1 MTGGTFFDRHPAFSA
16 LRFRDFRLM
25 LFHTTLQF
33 VLFPIQG
40 ITLTFWALENYPDEK
55 VLYPGLIAATRGVGM
70 LGLGLVG
77 GAIADRFER
86 RNVLRFC
93 EVSAT
98 LITAYISVLMIWQ
111 PLGEYTFFGVLF
123 GVLLFAANMGVDAPA
138 RSAAIPAIVGPAE
151 MGRALGLN
159 NIAQQLTFPL
169 VLPLVGV
176 FMAIFGPGKVFA
188 ASLAVYAIIMPL
200 VFSYRFSSVRGMG
213 ERKSLGR
220 DIAAGLRYVRSEA
233 AISGIFMLIVVL
245 HVVGMGGI
253 GILGPVWFTQ
263 VLGLTS
269 AQFGIAAMFWGVGA
283 ATSSFFFA
291 RMQGYTNRGL
301 TLCVT
306 VLLFGVAATIFGHSR
321 FVPLTVAANLTAGF
335 AMAGTM
341 ITAMTIV
348 QRLVRDDMR
357 GRVMGLMPL
366 TMGLSMLNGATVG
379 YVGQRV
385 GLEIMMPTLGW
396 LTIAIAAV
404 VILARPAMR
413 AVRPVPAALVVPA
426 AATPPETAVT

>member
-1 MTGGTFFDRHPAFSA
+1 MTAETYFARRPALSA

-25 LFHTTLQF
+25 VFNTTLQF
-33 VLFPIQG
+33 ILFPMQG
-40 ITLTFWALENYPDEK
+40 ITLTFWAIDRYPDEK
-55 VLYPGLIAATRGVGM
+55 VLFPGLIAAARGVGM

-86 RNVLRFC
+86 RHVLRFC
-93 EVSAT
+93 ETAAT
-98 LITAYISVLMIWQ
+98 AITAYIAVLMIWH
-111 PLGEYTFFGVLF
+111 PFGEATFYFVLAGVF
-123 GVLLFAANMGVDAPA
+123 LFAANMGVDGPA
-138 RSAAIPAIVGPAE
+138 RAASIPAIVGPAE

-159 NIAQQLTFPL
+159 NIAQQVTFPL
-169 VLPLVGV
+169 VLPLVGYFV
-176 FMAIFGPGKVFA
+176 GMFGPDKVFA
-188 ASLAVYAIIMPL
+188 ASLAVYAIILP
-200 VFSYRFSSVRGMG
+200 VAYSYRFSSVKGAG

-220 DIAAGLRYVRSEA
+220 DIIAGLRYVRSEA
-233 AISGIFMLIVVL
+233 AISGILMLIVVL
-245 HVVGMGGI
+245 HVIGMGGI

-263 VLGLTS
+263 ILGLTRT
-269 AQFGIAAMFWGVGA
+269 QFGFAAMLWGLGA

-291 RMQGYTNRGL
+291 RMQGFTNRGM

-306 VLLFGVAATIFGHSR
+306 VLGFGVAATIFGHSR
-321 FVPLTVAANLTAGF
+321 FVPLTLLANAAAGF

-341 ITAMTIV
+341 ITAMTII

-366 TMGLSMLNGATVG
+366 TMGFSMLNGATVG

-385 GLEIMMPTLGW
+385 GLEVMMPSLGW
-396 LTIAIAAV
+396 LTIAIAGV

-413 AVRPVPAALVVPA
+413 AVRPVPAGLTPA
-426 AATPPETAVT
+426 AAQPSESAAS